1 MAPLYF
7 ICFVH
12 DDRCCALVCLFYDY
26 FLVWSQFSK
35 RFTLFERQVISWLN
49 SKVTSATSAEK
60 LNRNLSA
67 RWHATTTDEQRAT
80 KSSSNKIKLK
90 QLEQRP
96 NVTRGK
102 KTNNPDLI
110 KNQPRPEK
118 ENRTE
123 NVLVLATELTNK
135 IKKVEEMMKALQNKE
150 SESYPCVFNDSS
162 VKGREK
168 EKRKI
173 RNEKKHSRRS
183 NRRRDTNRIN
193 TQFNQ
198 RYIKNLS
205 NCKMT
210 TDQINLLSKGLN
222 FIQTPVL
229 EENRIRQQLLLDFK
243 QFATPVPVS
252 GTVDKDTRPGR
263 SRVSRLSLF
272 CISLLCPQ

>member
-1 MAPLYF
+1 M
-7 ICFVH
+7 
-12 DDRCCALVCLFYDY
+12 
-26 FLVWSQFSK
+26 
-35 RFTLFERQVISWLN
+35 
-49 SKVTSATSAEK
+49 
-60 LNRNLSA
+60 
-67 RWHATTTDEQRAT
+67 
-80 KSSSNKIKLK
+80 KLK

-96 NVTRGK
+96 NATRGK
-102 KTNNPDLI
+102 KTNNPDKI
-110 KNQPRPEK
+110 KNQPRLEK

-123 NVLVLATELTNK
+123 NALVLATELTNK

-150 SESYPCVFNDSS
+150 SECYPCVFTDSS

-173 RNEKKHSRRS
+173 RNEKNHSRRS

-243 QFATPVPVS
+243 QFARQMRLRYIFHNKESEQHPFHVKSNWEPPVQQSVALETYLEEVKVQLVEIELIKP
-252 GTVDKDTRPGR
+252 RNYYY
-263 SRVSRLSLF
+263 LSL
-272 CISLLCPQ
+272 